1 MSPEALLAA
10 PWLPVTDGFKEFL
23 LPVLDV
29 PADILNN
36 FVIN

>member
-10 PWLPVTDGFKEFL
+10 TWLPITDGFKEFL
-23 LPVLDV
+23 LPALDV

-36 FVIN
+36 SVNN